1 MRISRVIPQIDYGKL
16 SSDYQVFRLR
26 SSNGKLGYAD
36 EVFDKLAQEA
46 VIASV
51 VFLGGGEA
59 WVMTRR
65 GRAVTGRIR
74 STLAGRDDLSF
85 REEKSLVRVDD
96 RVLLQLCLCA
106 ITGDAG
112 MSGASNVCGRL
123 IVVSLGKDH
132 VGYFRGT
139 VDPCVIHALEVAVS
153 PRMELELKGSTFTS
167 CSARRFKKSLPRFEL
182 VDGRYLR
189 RALSYGD
196 ADARSLFCRGARN
209 KNDRYGK
216 FALMDASNPDKF
228 AQSKLGILRSVLA
241 CLDELFDGA
250 VQIRFEEAEDLSR
263 IDCVDF
269 KPKKRIAC
277 VTECIGSREVC
288 VCDATGEL
296 GEQAKA
302 VAEAID
308 ENYGLSAKV
317 TDRPAHDAANIRLV
331 FAKDAYADGDDP
343 YGVTDGAF
351 VVQHM
356 TPESGSKGTALDVAM
371 KELALKLDVAEGMMT
386 LIPWDW
392 GAWDFALRVDSDEGD
407 SFAFLHVGDDG
418 SMRFEGPVSV
428 IGASAEQSD
437 IVDAFLLNDGCEF
450 VVRGPEGD
458 INVITRTELF
468 GVPNFELVWH
478 DLIERRA
485 DKRQYKAAIGRGKKD
500 RGLYF
505 ADAVDIASCATPDGR
520 RYYRVGLRG
529 YGMHYRD
536 THRASVLREV
546 IPLDGSRSLV
556 DDMLPMLDTSFVRWG
571 QPTVLPFPIKYLR
584 EWINARGTASSISRG
599 CKRE

>member
-106 ITGDAG
+106 IAGDAG

-139 VDPCVIHALEVAVS
+139 VDPCVIHALEVVLS
-153 PRMELELKGSTFTS
+153 PRMELELKVSTFTS

-209 KNDRYGK
+209 KNDRYGG
-216 FALMDASNPDKF
+216 FALMDASDADAF
-228 AQSKLGILRSVLA
+228 ARSKLGILRSVLT
-241 CLDELFDGA
+241 CLDELFDDA
-250 VQIRFEEAEDLSR
+250 VKIRFEEAEDLSR
-263 IDCVDF
+263 IDCADS
-269 KPKKRIAC
+269 KKGKRIAR
-277 VTECIGSREVC
+277 VAERIGSREVC

-296 GEQAKA
+296 GAQAKA
-302 VAEAID
+302 VAAAVGER
-308 ENYGLSAKV
+308 YGLSARV
-317 TDRPAHDAANIRLV
+317 TERPEQDAANIRLV
-331 FAKDAYADGDDP
+331 FARDFYADGDDP

-356 TPESGSKGTALDVAM
+356 TPESGFKDMALDVAM
-371 KELALKLDVAEGMMT
+371 KELALKLDVVEGMMT

-392 GAWDFALRVDSDEGD
+392 GVWEFALRIDSDEGD

-418 SMRFEGPVSV
+418 SMRFEGSVSA
-428 IGASAEQSD
+428 IGVSAAQSD

-450 VVRGPEGD
+450 VVRGPDGD
-458 INVITRTELF
+458 VNVITRTELF
-468 GVPNFELVWH
+468 GVPNFELIWH

-485 DKRQYKAAIGRGKKD
+485 DKRQYRTAIGRGKKD

-546 IPLDGSRSLV
+546 IPLDDSRSLV